1 MGLQKTMKALA
12 DPTRRTILTLLKS
25 GRLTAGELAAHF
37 DMTLP
42 AVSKHLSVLRAAGLV
57 RDRRAGKFIR
67 YELNASVIEEALL
80 WLENFRRN

>member
-25 GRLTAGELAAHF
+25 GSLTAGELAAHF